1 MPSSSN
7 FNSAGVS
14 VTGFSITNTTVSS
27 GITNQNKTSNQP
39 FKARVTAVNND
50 GTIFFETFG
59 NFTKS
64 DLGTPN
70 LLNKARPIDI
80 YNFTIPDV
88 GEFIEI
94 IPAPEAMG
102 LSADKNSSNNIPYYG
117 RILNAWNNINTN
129 KVLDQ
134 TVANQQ
140 SNNQMTNINQNNI
153 NKSFILGGI

>member
-7 FNSAGVS
+7 FNSAGVA
-14 VTGFSITNTTVSS
+14 VTGVSISNTTVSS
-27 GITNQNKTSNQP
+27 GINTISKLSSQP

-50 GTIFFETFG
+50 GTILFETFG

-70 LLNKARPIDI
+70 SLNEARPIDI
-80 YNFTIPDV
+80 YGYNIPYV

-94 IPAPEAMG
+94 IPAPEALG
-102 LSADKNSSNNIPYYG
+102 LSADKNSNNNIPYYG

-140 SNNQMTNINQNNI
+140 SNNQMTTINQNNI

>member
-7 FNSAGVS
+7 FNSAGVP
-14 VTGFSITNTTVSS
+14 VTGVSVANTAVSS
-27 GITNQNKTSNQP
+27 GITNQNKLSNQAY
-39 FKARVTAVNND
+39 KARVTAVNDD
-50 GTIFFETFG
+50 GTIYFETFG
-59 NFTKS
+59 NYTKS

-80 YNFTIPDV
+80 YNFTVPDV

-94 IPAPEAMG
+94 ITAPEALG
-102 LSADKNSSNNIPYYG
+102 LSADKNSNNRIPYYG
-117 RILNAWNNINTN
+117 RILNAWDNVNGN

-134 TVANQQ
+134 TVSNQA
-140 SNNQMTNINQNNI
+140 SDNQMTVINQNNI